1 LPGIIAVHFRAFQ
14 IILDELPALDF
25 KTPRQPVNLF
35 FTERRFLLPTAVGAG
50 SAIDS
55 SPHAMSG
62 LNDELVDLVLTPV
75 ALSLQELPESPVLVL
90 FFLRQLAYLN
100 KIESHIWGCELQ
112 CIGASAQTKRE
123 ATIKATPELL
133 LGTSRVKRKFS
144 PFRANHL
151 IPNTIE
157 FPPK

>member
-1 LPGIIAVHFRAFQ
+1 
-14 IILDELPALDF
+14 
-25 KTPRQPVNLF
+25 
-35 FTERRFLLPTAVGAG
+35 
-50 SAIDS
+50 
-55 SPHAMSG
+55 MSG

-133 LGTSRVKRKFS
+133 LGTSWTAPQK
-144 PFRANHL
+144 
-151 IPNTIE
+151 
-157 FPPK
+157 